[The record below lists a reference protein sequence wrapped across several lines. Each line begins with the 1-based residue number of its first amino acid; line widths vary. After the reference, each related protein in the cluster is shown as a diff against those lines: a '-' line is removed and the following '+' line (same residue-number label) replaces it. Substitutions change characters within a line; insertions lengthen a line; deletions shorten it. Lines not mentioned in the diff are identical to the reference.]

1 MTPEAAIEN
10 LRHHVEY
17 IAQKWKNE
25 EYNQKI
31 EDSVNVLIDM
41 YNNQSKM
48 VQELQDTKEDFAD
61 LEQLYK
67 ERTDA
72 LGFLLRFNE
81 NQQLLNIPQVLT
93 DCRLPIE
100 NNINYWETFIGSA
113 RLIRTFTN
121 IINAEYKFRVIT
133 PDNQEIKKLR
143 LEIERELSVIN
154 SIYNNRT
161 YSMQEVLD
169 ILEKWE
175 SLK

>member
-48 VQELQDTKEDFAD
+48 VQELQDTKEDYAD

-72 LGFLLRFNE
+72 LGFLLGFNE
-81 NQQLLNIPQVLT
+81 NQLLLNFPSSFV
-93 DCRLPIE
+93 DHRLSISS
-100 NNINYWETFIGSA
+100 N
-113 RLIRTFTN
+113 
-121 IINAEYKFRVIT
+121 
-133 PDNQEIKKLR
+133 KLR
-143 LEIERELSVIN
+143 LGAFIKEAKMIRTNKWFLKAELKFRTVPPDSPAINQLKDDIRESLIKIN
-154 SIYNNRT
+154 SLFDKHLT
-161 YSMQEVLD
+161 EDEVLD

-175 SLK
+175 SQK